1 MIQEDEIM
9 KGRHVTWQKAV
20 TQEDEIMKGR
30 HVTLQKAVTFKGR
43 FFVVTDF
50 FSCWYGHTYMLV
62 KSNLKMTFSFAI
74 VSYIE
79 INTLKFIKT
88 VETKI

>member
-1 MIQEDEIM
+1 M

-50 FSCWYGHTYMLV
+50 FPVDTDILTCS
-62 KSNLKMTFSFAI
+62 SNL
-74 VSYIE
+74 
-79 INTLKFIKT
+79 TLRWRS
-88 VETKI
+88 VLL